1 MKKESFI
8 VKKNEGNGRSRW
20 IDIKATV
27 IILSLVVSGVF
38 FTLLLTMD
46 NKKSI
51 VKKSSKVLASTI
63 TNSTNSNYPG
73 IKIVSEISNDEVTHF
88 ALQYP
93 QSDHNSFN
101 EKIKSYIEKIKM
113 NYLDEMADYNQLGGK
128 LSGELNVSF
137 KTIVHHSGNYSFVF
151 MNTSYIGSSNGSTEV
166 ASFHLNPK
174 TGKEITVEDLFDND
188 LEKLVRVSTLVREK
202 LVKDDA
208 IKDYL
213 IVEEMNTHTEPVW
226 TNFSNF
232 ALTND
237 SVIFYFDKHQIA
249 AGAAGVPI
257 VVLPIENIDKLIASD
272 YKSKK
277 PIADKENDNTSKTAN
292 KTSENKNEDDSKKDK
307 AKDNTKQV
315 ALTFDDGPD
324 PEVTTAIL
332 ATLKKYDAKATFFML
347 GSRVEYY
354 PEIAK
359 NVEKAGHEL
368 GNHTWNHPDLTKASS
383 NKVNSEIAKTS
394 SIIKD
399 VTGKN
404 ATVFRPPYGAANDSV
419 RAQTDLPS
427 ILWDVDTLDW
437 KHRNA
442 NELLRIVKS
451 STQDGS
457 IILMHDI
464 HQSTADGL
472 DSVLAHLKKEGFTFV
487 TVSELD

>member
-1 MKKESFI
+1 MR
-8 VKKNEGNGRSRW
+8 KNEGNRRSSW

-27 IILSLVVSGVF
+27 IILSLVAGGLF
-38 FTLLLTMD
+38 FSLILTMD
-46 NKKSI
+46 NNKKSF
-51 VKKSSKVLASTI
+51 VNKSSKVLASTI

-73 IKIVSEISNDEVTHF
+73 IKIVSEISNDESTHF

-93 QSDHNSFN
+93 QSEHNSFN
-101 EKIKSYIEKIKM
+101 EKTKSYIEKIKAT
-113 NYLDEMADYNQLGGK
+113 YLEEMTEYNKFGGE
-128 LSGELNVSF
+128 LAGELNVSF
-137 KTIVHHSGNYSFVF
+137 ETIVHHSGNYSFVF
-151 MNTSYIGSSNGSTEV
+151 TNTSFIGGANGSTEV
-166 ASFHLNPK
+166 VSFHLNPK
-174 TGKEITVEDLFDND
+174 TGKEITVEDLFDHD
-188 LEKLVRVSTLVREK
+188 FKKLARVSTLVREK
-202 LVKDDA
+202 LVNEES
-208 IKDYL
+208 IKDFL
-213 IVEEMNTHTEPVW
+213 LAEEMNVHTKPIW

-237 SVIFYFDKHQIA
+237 SVIFYFDKYQIA
-249 AGAAGVPI
+249 AGTAGVPI
-257 VVLPIENIDKLIASD
+257 VTLPIESIGNLIASD
-272 YKSKK
+272 YKPKEAV
-277 PIADKENDNTSKTAN
+277 ADNSNKNDNNPNTSN
-292 KTSENKNEDDSKKDK
+292 KTSNNKNEDESIEDK
-307 AKDNTKQV
+307 ASDKTKQV

-368 GNHTWNHPDLTKASS
+368 GNHTWNHPDLTKASAK
-383 NKVNSEIAKTS
+383 KVNSEIANTS

-404 ATVFRPPYGAANDSV
+404 ATVFRPPYGAANDLV
-419 RAQTDLPS
+419 RGQTDLPS

-451 STQDGS
+451 RTQDGS
-457 IILMHDI
+457 IVLMHDI

-472 DSVLAHLKKEGFTFV
+472 DSVLAYLKNEGFTFV